1 MNQYELNENMNNEN
15 LSSHRPLSDALDDLI
30 ALYSKNKSSQLKRL
44 DTPSWI
50 NKENPE
56 AQDFWSGVQLSV
68 ANNNSSISLLGLAG
82 PAGITL
88 VYLLIGV
95 LPVFIP
101 TIYGFIHDTFGFTN
115 MYQPD
120 WITVSPVIGLL
131 IMITGTPIA
140 IVKYLSRSRD
150 HQKADYLNKYLNWG
164 VQKGYVNKDELI
176 SSLQTS
182 PRCKQA
188 PFEFL
193 TNLPSQKFKVDKFL
207 RKTNFNRK

>member
-1 MNQYELNENMNNEN
+1 VSQYEINETLNNDN
-15 LSSHRPLSDALDDLI
+15 LSGHRPLSDALDKLI
-30 ALYSKNKSSQLKRL
+30 ALRNKNKLSRLKRL
-44 DTPSWI
+44 DAPGWI
-50 NKENPE
+50 NKGNSE

-68 ANNNSSISLLGLAG
+68 ANNNSSLSLLGLAG

-88 VYLLIGV
+88 LYLLIGV
-95 LPVFIP
+95 LPVYTP
-101 TIYGFIHDTFGFTN
+101 TIYGFIHDKFGFTN

-140 IVKYLSRSRD
+140 IVKYLSRTRD
-150 HQKADYLNKYLNWG
+150 HQKADYLNKYLSWG
-164 VQKGYVNKDELI
+164 IQKGYVNKDELI
-176 SSLQTS
+176 STLQNS
-182 PRCKQA
+182 SQCKQT

-193 TNLPSQKFKVDKFL
+193 TNLPGQKFKVDKFL